1 MENIMQHFR
10 KDEQPFIETAIG
22 WIRDVD
28 NSYAPKLTDFLDPRE
43 RFIVE
48 SLVSG
53 TDLLMESSGVF
64 SESERMRVLLYPNYY
79 TPEEQDFQVA
89 VFSVKYASKFLT
101 IEHKD
106 VLGSLMSL
114 GLERYKFGDIHLQ
127 DDEVQFAV
135 VEELKDYIKSNFTS
149 IGKAKIAIIEVED
162 AADLIVSESAWIEM
176 MNIVSSLRL
185 DTILA
190 SLLSVSRQ
198 KAVSLIR
205 GDKVRVNWTS
215 VNDPSVILYESD
227 ILSIRGS
234 GRFKVVA
241 IEGRTRK
248 DNIKLL
254 TGKLE

>member
-1 MENIMQHFR
+1 MQHFR

-22 WIRDVD
+22 WIREVE

-48 SLVSG
+48 SLVAGS
-53 TDLLMESSGVF
+53 DLLVGSYGAF
-64 SESERMRVLLYPNYY
+64 SESERMRVLLYPDYY
-79 TPEEQDFQVA
+79 VPEKEDYGIA
-89 VFSVKYASKFLT
+89 IFSVKYASKFLT

-106 VLGSLMSL
+106 VLGSIMSL
-114 GLERYKFGDIHLQ
+114 GLERYKFGDIHLEG
-127 DDEVQFAV
+127 DEVQFAV
-135 VEELKDYIKSNFTS
+135 VTELKDYISANFTS
-149 IGKAKIAIIEVED
+149 IGKAKIAVEELLNEE
-162 AADLIVSESAWIEM
+162 DLIVSESAWIET

-185 DTILA
+185 DTVIA
-190 SLLSVSRQ
+190 SLLSISRQ
-198 KAVSLIR
+198 KAASLIR

-215 VNDPSVILYESD
+215 VNDSSLILYESD